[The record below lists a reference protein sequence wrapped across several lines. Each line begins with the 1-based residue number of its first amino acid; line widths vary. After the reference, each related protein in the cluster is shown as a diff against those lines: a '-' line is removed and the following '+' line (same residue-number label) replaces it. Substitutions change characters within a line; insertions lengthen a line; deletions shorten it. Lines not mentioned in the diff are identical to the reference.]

1 MALQITKNGM
11 KARTTT
17 YQGEKKWKKKKA
29 DQGTLTALGEKSKD
43 RAD

>member
-1 MALQITKNGM
+1 MGWKPEQPPI
-11 KARTTT
+11 R
-17 YQGEKKWKKKKA
+17 EKKNEKKKKA

>member
-1 MALQITKNGM
+1 MGWKPEQPPI
-11 KARTTT
+11 R
-17 YQGEKKWKKKKA
+17 EKKNEKKKA